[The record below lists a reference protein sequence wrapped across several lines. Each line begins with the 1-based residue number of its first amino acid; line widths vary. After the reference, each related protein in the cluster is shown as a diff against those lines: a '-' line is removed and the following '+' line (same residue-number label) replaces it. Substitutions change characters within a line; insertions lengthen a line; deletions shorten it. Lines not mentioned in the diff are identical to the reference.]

1 MKLAVPDE
9 PETDPMTDYLLNT
22 FRNITRG
29 RRFIATMAGAF
40 PLPLSAREISDWL
53 EAHPPAMPRAE
64 IDEVVFTLDA
74 LCLETQ
80 ED

>member
-1 MKLAVPDE
+1 
-9 PETDPMTDYLLNT
+9 MTDYLLNT

-29 RRFIATMAGAF
+29 RRFISSMAGAF

-74 LCLETQ
+74 LCLEKQ

>member
-1 MKLAVPDE
+1 MS
-9 PETDPMTDYLLNT
+9 
-22 FRNITRG
+22 
-29 RRFIATMAGAF
+29 GAI

-53 EAHPPAMPRAE
+53 ESHPAPLPRTE

-74 LCLETQ
+74 LCLENQ

>member
-1 MKLAVPDE
+1 MAVPDE
-9 PETDPMTDYLLNT
+9 PENDPVTAYLLST

-29 RRFIATMAGAF
+29 RRFLTTMAGAF

-53 EAHPPAMPRAE
+53 EAYPPAMARAE

-74 LCLETQ
+74 LCLA
-80 ED
+80 EDED

>member
-1 MKLAVPDE
+1 MTVPDE
-9 PETDPMTDYLLNT
+9 PETDPITDYLLST

-29 RRFIATMAGAF
+29 RRFVSSMSGAF
-40 PLPLSAREISDWL
+40 PLPLSAREISNWL
-53 EAHPPAMPRAE
+53 EAHPPAMSRSE

-74 LCLETQ
+74 LSLADE

>member
-1 MKLAVPDE
+1 MAMPDE

-29 RRFIATMAGAF
+29 RRFISSMAGAF

-74 LCLETQ
+74 LCLADQ

>member
-1 MKLAVPDE
+1 MAVPDE
-9 PETDPMTDYLLNT
+9 PETDPMTNYLLST

-29 RRFIATMAGAF
+29 RRFLSTMTGSF

-53 EAHPPAMPRAE
+53 EAHPPAMPRTE

-74 LCLETQ
+74 LCLA
-80 ED
+80 EDDE

>member
-1 MKLAVPDE
+1 
-9 PETDPMTDYLLNT
+9 MTDYLLNT

-64 IDEVVFTLDA
+64 IDEVVFALDA
-74 LCLETQ
+74 LCLEKQ

>member
-1 MKLAVPDE
+1 MVVPDE
-9 PETDPMTDYLLNT
+9 PETDPITSYLLST

-29 RRFIATMAGAF
+29 RRFISSMAGAF

>member
-1 MKLAVPDE
+1 MAVPDE

-29 RRFIATMAGAF
+29 RRFIATMTAAV

-74 LCLETQ
+74 LCLAE
-80 ED
+80 EVD

>member
-1 MKLAVPDE
+1 
-9 PETDPMTDYLLNT
+9 MTDYLLNT

-64 IDEVVFTLDA
+64 IDEVVFTLDT
-74 LCLETQ
+74 LCLEVQ

>member
-1 MKLAVPDE
+1 
-9 PETDPMTDYLLNT
+9 MTDYLLNT

-53 EAHPPAMPRAE
+53 DEHPPAMPRSE
-64 IDEVVFTLDA
+64 IDEAVYALDA
-74 LCLETQ
+74 LCLKAE
-80 ED
+80 EESSP